1 MIKTIIKTIIIGILF
16 MSINLVANAII
27 LPTIP
32 PIKSEKMIKYI
43 LSLKNEKN
51 ENINTKKI
59 VNEYFLLELEEEDYV
74 DDIPFDTEK
83 IVKEYNILKKKE
95 NIYKILL
102 EEEDYIDDIP
112 FDTKK
117 IVENIKNIKKQLT

>member
-1 MIKTIIKTIIIGILF
+1 

-117 IVENIKNIKKQLT
+117 IVENIKNIKK

>member
-117 IVENIKNIKKQLT
+117 IVENIKNI

>member
-117 IVENIKNIKKQLT
+117 IVENIKNIKK

>member
-83 IVKEYNILKKKE
+83 IVYNILKKKE

-117 IVENIKNIKKQLT
+117 IVENIKNIKK